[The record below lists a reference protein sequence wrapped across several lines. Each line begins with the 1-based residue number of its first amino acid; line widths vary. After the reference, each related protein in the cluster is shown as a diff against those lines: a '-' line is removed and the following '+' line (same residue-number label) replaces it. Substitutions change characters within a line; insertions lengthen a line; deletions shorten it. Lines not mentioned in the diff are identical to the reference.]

1 MLNENQHDP
10 FAGLAD
16 ERQLHP
22 AEYLEPR
29 ETESVD
35 NGARIVRAA
44 LDALTAWLTLA
55 RTAEGVRARLYVM
68 RDQIECTGLT
78 SVKLAKLSGVSRK
91 QIHAIR
97 SEARQ
102 RFGL

>member
-1 MLNENQHDP
+1 MSDQNIEDRLLLIQDTS
-10 FAGLAD
+10 
-16 ERQLHP
+16 QLHP
-22 AEYLEPR
+22 VEYIEPR
-29 ETESVD
+29 EPESVD

-78 SVKLAKLSGVSRK
+78 SAKLAKLSGVSRK